1 MECMIYTGRSSQCC
15 TMFRHAP
22 ITLFTHH
29 TNVLLFFS
37 ISTLLYDHCCI
48 NNPEVSA
55 APAAELQDLSR
66 KSHISLIN
74 LESGKRIE
82 KLIFGNIS
90 DLNPIANKGKID
102 YLIEKPEMY
111 SCHWQLLLVPS
122 LPRTVYNY
130 SLTYFKLIH
139 CRQMQKM
146 GHFYVIFDER

>member
-15 TMFRHAP
+15 QCCAMFRHTP

-37 ISTLLYDHCCI
+37 ISTLSDNHRYI

-55 APAAELQDLSR
+55 AEYQDLSR
-66 KSHISLIN
+66 RSHISLIT
-74 LESGKRIE
+74 LEIGKRIE

-90 DLNPIANKGKID
+90 DLNPIANKGKMD

-111 SCHWQLLLVPS
+111 SCHWQLFLVPS
-122 LPRTVYNY
+122 RTV
-130 SLTYFKLIH
+130 
-139 CRQMQKM
+139 
-146 GHFYVIFDER
+146 